1 MQQLATNRQRQFA
14 AALLDTTLAT
24 PPGLIGPD
32 GELSSK
38 RFAVYRNNV
47 VLGLIEALRANFPAT
62 CRIVGDEFF
71 RAMARAYAVSEPP
84 TSPMLFDYGAGFADF
99 VAVFDPAVSLS
110 YLPDV
115 IRIER
120 AWVEAYHARDA
131 VALEPVALAAI
142 PNDRVAELRFSLHP
156 SLRVV
161 RSLFPAVTIW
171 RMNITDG
178 VPRSV
183 DVDSDGEDALV
194 VRPGAE
200 VEVRLIP
207 PGGAEFIT
215 ALASGLSLTEATR
228 RAMTEFALF
237 DLSTNLPMLVQAGAF
252 IGYGFAQGES
262 YGKTEAR

>member
-47 VLGLIEALRANFPAT
+47 VFGLIEALRANFPAT
-62 CRIVGDEFF
+62 CRIVGEEFF
-71 RAMARAYAVSEPP
+71 RAMACAYATSEPP
-84 TSPMLFDYGAGFADF
+84 ASPMLFDYGAGFADF
-99 VAVFDPAVSLS
+99 VAVFDPAVSLP

-120 AWVEAYHARDA
+120 AWLEAYHARDA
-131 VALEPVALAAI
+131 VALEPMALAAI

-161 RSLFPAVTIW
+161 RSAFPVVTIW
-171 RMNITDG
+171 HMNITDG
-178 VPRSV
+178 VQGSA
-183 DVDSDGEDALV
+183 DVESDGEDALV

-228 RAMTEFALF
+228 CAMTEFALF
-237 DLSTNLPMLVQAGAF
+237 DLSTNLGILVQAGGF
-252 IGYGFAQGES
+252 SGYGQGES
-262 YGKTEAR
+262 RGKTEAR